1 VLDLKANKR
10 MLTLNG
16 FYAAI
21 KNISAY
27 PLSEKFLAGVE
38 VVFQQNQSDQS
49 KLNSLTVLFE
59 GYYHAE
65 TSDPDLK
72 KELLALRVA
81 RWKNHAGM
89 PTIGFLTT
97 YRVEIEKLA
106 AFFQDFDIDLSADQG
121 AIRELFDESNHVFVD
136 EHAIDSIPLPE
147 QAETLGVF
155 VKTYNPI
162 GGYTLPAVDPFS
174 QKFIECAGQ
183 AGVQGDRAL
192 EIGAAFGAA
201 TLKALAQGAQ
211 IDCNDIS
218 VGNLAVVA
226 KRFAGLSDHRINRET
241 AEYKNLRLLPGAFP
255 EELAGLQSDSY
266 QAILACRVLHFF
278 SGKKIESCLQVMA
291 DLLAPGGKLF
301 IVCETPYQ
309 KNWISYLPEFE
320 SKAQTGVEWPG
331 EITDSS
337 RVENTQRNTG
347 LPKFMHLISQPE
359 LLRAVKKV
367 SNLKLLECAY
377 ISRQGVFSDDAL
389 LDGRESVG
397 LIAERL

>member
-1 VLDLKANKR
+1 LDQKANKN

-21 KNISAY
+21 KNISVY
-27 PLSEKFLAGVE
+27 PMSEKFMTAVDLIV
-38 VVFQQNQSDQS
+38 QQDQSDQS
-49 KLNSLTVLFE
+49 KMTSLTVLFE
-59 GYYHAE
+59 GYYHAGML
-65 TSDPDLK
+65 DAGLK
-72 KELLALRVA
+72 KALLALRLA
-81 RWKNHAGM
+81 RWKNHAGT
-89 PTIGFLTT
+89 PTIAFLTT
-97 YRVEIEKLA
+97 YRAEIEKLT
-106 AFFQDFDIDLSADQG
+106 AFFQNFDIDLSPDHQT
-121 AIRELFDESNHVFVD
+121 IRKLFDESNHVFVD
-136 EHAIDSIPLPE
+136 ADAVNSIPLPE

-183 AGVQGDRAL
+183 AGLHGGRAL

-201 TLKALAQGAQ
+201 TLKALARGAE

-218 VGNLAVVA
+218 VANLAVVR
-226 KRFAGLSDHRINRET
+226 KRFADLSASILNPAT

-255 EELAGLQSDSY
+255 EELAGLQPDAY
-266 QAILACRVLHFF
+266 HAILACRILHFF
-278 SGKKIESCLQVMA
+278 PGKKIESCLQVMA
-291 DLLAPGGKLF
+291 DLLAPGGQLF

-309 KNWISYLPEFE
+309 KNWVSYLSEFE
-320 SKAQTGVEWPG
+320 RKTEAGVDWPG
-331 EITDSS
+331 EIADSS
-337 RVENTQRNTG
+337 IVENTQRNTG

-359 LLRAVKKV
+359 LLRAVKKIP
-367 SNLKLLECAY
+367 NLKLVECAY

-397 LIAERL
+397 LIAVRL

>member
-1 VLDLKANKR
+1 
-10 MLTLNG
+10 MFTLNG

-38 VVFQQNQSDQS
+38 VIFQQNQSDQS
-49 KLNSLTVLFE
+49 KMNSLTVLFE

-65 TSDPDLK
+65 MSDAELK
-72 KELLALRVA
+72 KELLALRLA
-81 RWKNHAGM
+81 RWKNHAGT
-89 PTIGFLTT
+89 PTISFLTT
-97 YRVEIEKLA
+97 YRAEIEKLT
-106 AFFQDFDIDLSADQG
+106 AFFQDFDVDLSPDQQV
-121 AIRELFDESNHVFVD
+121 IRELFDESNHVFVD
-136 EHAIDSIPLPE
+136 EHAVDSIPLPE

-183 AGVQGDRAL
+183 AGVRGGRAL

-201 TLKALAQGAQ
+201 TLKALAEGAQ

-218 VGNLAVVA
+218 VGNLAVVG
-226 KRFAGLSDHRINRET
+226 KRFADFSANRVNPET

-266 QAILACRVLHFF
+266 QAILACRILHFF
-278 SGKKIESCLQVMA
+278 SGKKIESCLQIMA
-291 DLLAPGGKLF
+291 DLLAPGGQLF

-320 SKAQTGVEWPG
+320 KKTHIGADWPG
-331 EITDSS
+331 EIADSS
-337 RVENTQRNTG
+337 QVENTERNTG

-367 SNLKLLECAY
+367 SNLKLVKFAY